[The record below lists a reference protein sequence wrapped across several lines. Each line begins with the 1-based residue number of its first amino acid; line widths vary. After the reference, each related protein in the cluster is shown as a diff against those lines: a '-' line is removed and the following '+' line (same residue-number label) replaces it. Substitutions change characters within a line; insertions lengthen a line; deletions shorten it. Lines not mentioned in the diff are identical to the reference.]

1 MRDNKVFGILEE
13 VYSRKKY
20 MGKGGGFGK
29 CKRISKWVWKKNEYR
44 S

>member
-29 CKRISKWVWKKNEYR
+29 CKRISK
-44 S
+44 